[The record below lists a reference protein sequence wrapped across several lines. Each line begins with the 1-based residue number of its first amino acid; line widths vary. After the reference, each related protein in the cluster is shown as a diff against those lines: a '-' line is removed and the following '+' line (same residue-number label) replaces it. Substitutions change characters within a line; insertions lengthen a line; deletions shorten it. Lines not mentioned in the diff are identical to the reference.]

1 VAWPTTQYRG
11 LDVLDLDP
19 NAALANDTAYH
30 RSVQRLDPGPG
41 AVTVIDRSGVA
52 TLDAKAIPF
61 LLASRAEIANFVTWL
76 TRRLGRLVPFWAP
89 TWQTDLVLAEQVN
102 AGATGFS
109 IVNAGYTRFQFSSVA
124 RRDLAIFM
132 LDHSGIYFH
141 RVTDSVEEMDGTEA
155 ISIESGSPLEATLT
169 PTNCMISFLP
179 LCRLASDDTP
189 EFKWETTTVV
199 AAVLSIASLPG
210 ETPA

>member
-19 NAALANDTAYH
+19 NAAQPNDTSYH
-30 RSVQRLDPGPG
+30 RSTQRFDPGPG
-41 AVTVIDRSGVA
+41 AVTVIDRSGVT

-61 LLASRAEIANFVTWL
+61 LLASRDEITDFQTWL
-76 TRRLGRLVPFWAP
+76 TRRRGRLVPFWAP
-89 TWQTDLVLAEQVN
+89 TWQADLVLHTQAN
-102 AGATGFS
+102 AGSTGFV
-109 IVNAGYTRFQFSSVA
+109 IFNTGYTRFQFASIA

-141 RVTDSVEEMDGTEA
+141 RVIASVEELDGTEA
-155 ISIESGSPLEATLT
+155 LSIESSHVLEATLT
-169 PTNCMISFLP
+169 PSNCIISFLP
-179 LCRLASDDTP
+179 FCRLASDDTP
-189 EFKWETTTVV
+189 EFKWQTTTVLE
-199 AAVLSIASLPG
+199 AVMQIASLPG